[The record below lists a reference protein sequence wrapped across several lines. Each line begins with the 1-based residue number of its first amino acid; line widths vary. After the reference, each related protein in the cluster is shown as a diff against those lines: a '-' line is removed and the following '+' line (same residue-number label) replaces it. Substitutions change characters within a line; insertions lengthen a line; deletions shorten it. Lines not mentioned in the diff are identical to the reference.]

1 MGEAGDMP
9 RVKDIGRGR
18 GRGKKHLGDKE
29 GELRMRLGWNV
40 MADCTVG
47 TYNLKEAKSVVA
59 QTSGDGIGR

>member
-47 TYNLKEAKSVVA
+47 T
-59 QTSGDGIGR
+59 